1 MNCQRLQFLRLVL
14 FFLLVVS
21 FGLVFDLLLACPS
34 IVFILRVSCC
44 TVSCA
49 CFCLGFH
56 AELCPLW
63 LLPLFSVFVLAFPT
77 SLRLLGSDALG
88 M

>member
-1 MNCQRLQFLRLVL
+1 MCLVTQ
-14 FFLLVVS
+14 
-21 FGLVFDLLLACPS
+21 LAVP
-34 IVFILRVSCC
+34 V
-44 TVSCA
+44 
-49 CFCLGFH
+49 FCLGFH